1 MDEGSNKDRLLAE
14 QVRAFEGDKP
24 GPPTRREPVQ
34 LMLDLDGF
42 EGPIDVLLTL
52 ARDQKV
58 DIARLSVT
66 QLADQYLAFIAQ
78 ARAMR
83 LELAADYLVMAAW
96 LAYLKSRLLL
106 PEAPDDGEPSGPEL
120 AEALTFKLRRLE
132 AMREAAD
139 ALTRR
144 PRLGR
149 DRFARGMPEGIRV
162 EVRAVYLTGLF
173 DLLKAY
179 GNVRARQEGAALT
192 VTASTLMSPEQALER
207 LTRMLAVAPMR
218 WNDLATYLPDDI
230 SDGLLR
236 RSTLAST
243 FVAALELARQN
254 KVELKQDRLFGP
266 LMLRPRRGEAAGG
279 EGRGGAGGGDD

>member
-207 LTRMLAVAPMR
+207 LTRMLAVAPDAVERSGHLSARRYQR
-218 WNDLATYLPDDI
+218 WIAASFDPGVDLRCRAGAGTSEQGGTEAGPVVRSVDAAAA
-230 SDGLLR
+230 SGRGR
-236 RSTLAST
+236 R
-243 FVAALELARQN
+243 
-254 KVELKQDRLFGP
+254 
-266 LMLRPRRGEAAGG
+266 RRGAWRC
-279 EGRGGAGGGDD
+279 GRRR